1 VRQSLKEVDQLWKI
15 LELPQTPKYHAL
27 ITHALRQAIDI
38 DGFGDMLGD
47 ELEKIDQE
55 ALRFRSRVA
64 RLRSMAARANAFSTS
79 EKVRNNPE
87 VKRAISAAYDATARM
102 KRKSTQDERK
112 QAAKTV
118 RVEKR
123 VENLAEE
130 KDVIKGEPIKP
141 IEHLKEVF
149 KNEDNDQE

>member
-1 VRQSLKEVDQLWKI
+1 M
-15 LELPQTPKYHAL
+15 LE
-27 ITHALRQAIDI
+27 
-38 DGFGDMLGD
+38 D
-47 ELEKIDQE
+47 ELEKMHQE

-64 RLRSMAARANAFSTS
+64 RLRSMAARANAFSAS

-102 KRKSTQDERK
+102 KRKSGQVSIQDTRK
-112 QAAKTV
+112 HAAKTV

-141 IEHLKEVF
+141 IEHLKEKF
-149 KNEDNDQE
+149 ANEDNDEE